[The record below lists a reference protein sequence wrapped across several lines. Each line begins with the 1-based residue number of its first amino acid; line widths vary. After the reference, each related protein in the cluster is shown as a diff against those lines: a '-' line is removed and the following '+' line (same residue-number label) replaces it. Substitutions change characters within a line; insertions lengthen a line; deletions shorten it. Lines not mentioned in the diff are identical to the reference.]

1 MKSFKQSLRRCVLP
15 LLTATLLS
23 ASASAQAEVV
33 TLDRIVAIVNDDIIM
48 QSELET
54 RTEVIR
60 AQLSA
65 NQTRL
70 PSEEILN
77 RQVLDRL
84 IIDSIQLQIAE
95 EQGLKISDTQLNET
109 LEQVASRNGM
119 TLAQFRE
126 ALIAEGQDYNSA
138 REQIRDELLLTQV
151 QQSSVNRRIRVSEQE
166 VQNFLTSEQGKNAV
180 SPDYLLSNILI
191 AIPEQATPN
200 MLASAERKALDI
212 FQQLRK
218 GADFAETAVA
228 NSNAQNALNGG
239 DLGWRKA
246 SELPEVIATIAGTLA
261 PGEFSKPVKTTSGYI
276 IVQLRDK
283 RGGQSA
289 LVEQTLVSH
298 ILLKPTEIRNEAQ
311 TRSRIDELST
321 RLRNGESFEQLA
333 RQYSD
338 DTVSGSLGGDLS
350 WTQEGQMVPEFEQ
363 VMKDTP
369 NGQISAPFESRF
381 GWHILWVRDRRTQDM
396 GDEMRE
402 NRARFSIRQRKF
414 NEELTTWLREIR
426 AQAYVELKL

>member
-15 LLTATLLS
+15 LLSVTLL
-23 ASASAQAEVV
+23 SASAQAEVV
-33 TLDRIVAIVNDDIIM
+33 LLDRIVAIVNDDVIM
-48 QSELET
+48 QSELEN
-54 RTEVIR
+54 RTAVIR

-65 NQTRL
+65 SQTRL
-70 PSEEILN
+70 PSEDILN

-95 EQGLKISDTQLNET
+95 QQGLKISDRQLNDT

-166 VQNFLTSEQGKNAV
+166 VENFLASEEGKSAI

-191 AIPEQATPN
+191 AIPEQATPD
-200 MLASAERKALDI
+200 MLSQAERKALDI
-212 FQQLRK
+212 FQQLRQ

-246 SELPEVIATIAGTLA
+246 SELPEVIATIASTLA
-261 PGEFSKPVKTTSGYI
+261 PGDFSKPVKTSSGYI

-283 RGGQSA
+283 RGGQSS

-298 ILLKPTEIRNEAQ
+298 ILLKPTEIRSEAQ
-311 TRSRIDELST
+311 TRSRIEELSV
-321 RLRNGESFEQLA
+321 RLRNGEPFDQLA

-338 DTVSGSLGGDLS
+338 DTASGSLGGDLS
-350 WTQEGQMVPEFEQ
+350 WTQDGQMVPEFEQ
-363 VMKDTP
+363 VMKNTAT
-369 NGQISAPFESRF
+369 GQVSDAFESRF

-426 AQAYVELKL
+426 AQAYVELKI

>member
-15 LLTATLLS
+15 LLSATLLS
-23 ASASAQAEVV
+23 ASVSAQAEPVL
-33 TLDRIVAIVNDDIIM
+33 LDRIVAIVNDDVIM
-48 QSELET
+48 QSELDN
-54 RTEVIR
+54 RSAVIR

-84 IIDSIQLQIAE
+84 IIDSIQLQIAQQ
-95 EQGLKISDTQLNET
+95 QGLKISDSQLNET

>member
-212 FQQLRK
+212 FQQLRN

>member
-15 LLTATLLS
+15 LLSATLLS
-23 ASASAQAEVV
+23 ASAQAEIVL
-33 TLDRIVAIVNDDIIM
+33 LDRIVAIVNDDVIM
-48 QSELET
+48 QSELDN
-54 RTEVIR
+54 RSAVIR

-84 IIDSIQLQIAE
+84 IIDSIQLQIAQQ
-95 EQGLKISDTQLNET
+95 QGLKISDSQLNET

-166 VQNFLTSEQGKNAV
+166 VQNFLASEQGQSAI
-180 SPDYLLSNILI
+180 SPDYLLSNILV
-191 AIPEQATPN
+191 AIPEQATPR
-200 MLASAERKALDI
+200 MLGSAERKALDI
-212 FQQLRK
+212 FEQLRK
-218 GADFAETAVA
+218 GADFAEAAVA

-261 PGEFSKPVKTTSGYI
+261 PGEFSKPVKTSSGYI

-298 ILLKPTEIRNEAQ
+298 ILLKPTEIRNEVQ
-311 TRSRIDELST
+311 TRSGIEDLAV
-321 RLRNGESFEQLA
+321 RLRNGEPFDQLA

-350 WTQEGQMVPEFEQ
+350 WTQDGQMVPEFEQ
-363 VMKDTP
+363 VMKNTP
-369 NGQISAPFESRF
+369 NGQISTPFESRF

-426 AQAYVELKL
+426 AQAYVELKI

>member
-1 MKSFKQSLRRCVLP
+1 MSFKQSLRRCVLP
-15 LLTATLLS
+15 LLSATLLS
-23 ASASAQAEVV
+23 ASVSAQAEPVL
-33 TLDRIVAIVNDDIIM
+33 LDRIVAIVNDDVIM
-48 QSELET
+48 QSELDN
-54 RTEVIR
+54 RAAVIR

-84 IIDSIQLQIAE
+84 IIDSIQLQIAQQ
-95 EQGLKISDTQLNET
+95 QGLKISDRQLNET

-166 VQNFLTSEQGKNAV
+166 VQNFLASEQGKDAI

-191 AIPEQATPN
+191 AIPEQATPT
-200 MLASAERKALDI
+200 MLSNAERKALDI

-261 PGEFSKPVKTTSGYI
+261 PGDFSKPVKTSSGYI
-276 IVQLRDK
+276 IVQLRDT

-289 LVEQTLVSH
+289 LVEQTQVSH
-298 ILLKPTEIRNEAQ
+298 ILLKPTEIRSEAQ
-311 TRSRIDELST
+311 TRSRIEDLSV
-321 RLRNGESFEQLA
+321 RLRNGEPFEQLA

-338 DTVSGSLGGDLS
+338 DSVSGSLGGDLG
-350 WTQEGQMVPEFEQ
+350 WTQDGQMVPEFEQ
-363 VMKDTP
+363 VMKNTP
-369 NGQISAPFESRF
+369 NGQFSTPFESRF

-396 GDEMRE
+396 GDELRE

>member
-212 FQQLRK
+212 FQQLRN

-311 TRSRIDELST
+311 TRSRIEELST

>member
-1 MKSFKQSLRRCVLP
+1 
-15 LLTATLLS
+15 
-23 ASASAQAEVV
+23 
-33 TLDRIVAIVNDDIIM
+33 
-48 QSELET
+48 
-54 RTEVIR
+54 
-60 AQLSA
+60 
-65 NQTRL
+65 
-70 PSEEILN
+70 
-77 RQVLDRL
+77 
-84 IIDSIQLQIAE
+84 
-95 EQGLKISDTQLNET
+95 
-109 LEQVASRNGM
+109 M

-311 TRSRIDELST
+311 TRSRIEELST

>member
-1 MKSFKQSLRRCVLP
+1 MSFKQSLRRCVLP
-15 LLTATLLS
+15 LLSATLLS
-23 ASASAQAEVV
+23 ASVSAQAEPVL
-33 TLDRIVAIVNDDIIM
+33 LDRIVAIVNDDVIM
-48 QSELET
+48 QSELDN
-54 RTEVIR
+54 RSAVIR

-84 IIDSIQLQIAE
+84 IIDSIQLQIAQQ
-95 EQGLKISDTQLNET
+95 QGLKISDSQLNET

-212 FQQLRK
+212 FQQLRN